1 MVITLKMI
9 IHPVQEASQR
19 VNRIAPPSALLIR
32 PMHLASACLLRLT
45 TSWCCIF
52 DNFSSLSTEPLTV
65 LLLTLYR
72 PKCLYISWALCCVPL
87 DLWAASQSAST
98 VILLLLYS
106 LLFRLAERGERQCSG
121 VSVNITLAWIAT
133 LNSIHCWTLLYRR
146 RLRNVFAVVKT
157 ICVCL
162 VMLA

>member
-1 MVITLKMI
+1 MVITLKMR

-19 VNRIAPPSALLIR
+19 LNRIAPPSALLIR

-72 PKCLYISWALCCVPL
+72 PKCFIFLGLFDATRSMGCVSVCVYWYIVI
-87 DLWAASQSAST
+87 T
-98 VILLLLYS
+98 VLS
-106 LLFRLAERGERQCSG
+106 VLLFRLAERGESRVKTRSG
-121 VSVNITLAWIAT
+121 VSVNITLAWIAA
-133 LNSIHCWTLLYRR
+133 LNSIHCWTLQ
-146 RLRNVFAVVKT
+146 KT
-157 ICVCL
+157 FTKCVCSS
-162 VMLA
+162 